1 MTSEEFRQHG
11 HGLIDW
17 IADYLDHS
25 DRYPVLPRM
34 KPGGLVDALP
44 AQGPERGEP
53 MEAILADFEKLIV
66 PATTHWN
73 HPGFMAY
80 FGISASAPGVLG
92 ELLTAALNGNGML
105 WKSGPAV
112 TELEEVTLRWLRAW
126 SGLPDDWFG
135 ITFDTASTSSL
146 HAIAAARELAD
157 PEARTRGAS
166 PGLIVYTSEQSH
178 SSIEKGAISLGMGQQ
193 NVRRIPTDDEFR
205 MRPDVLAALI
215 EADLAAGLKPC
226 CVTATVGTTS
236 TTSVDPVPAIA
247 ELCRKHKLWLHVDA
261 AYAGS
266 AAILPEFRWAFAG
279 CEHADS
285 LVTNPHKWLLTPV
298 DCSVF
303 YTRHPEVLRRAFSL
317 IPEYLRTAEDP
328 RAVNLMDYGVPL
340 GHRFRALKLWF
351 VMRSFGREGLAD
363 VLREHIRLAQE
374 LAKEVDAD
382 PLFER
387 TAPSPFSVVCFRY
400 QGTDE
405 ENRQIQEKVN
415 ATGEVFISGTVLNG
429 RFSLRVAIGNQATT
443 GKHVQRVWE
452 LIRSAVPQD
461 VHLGDHAGK
470 G

>member
-1 MTSEEFRQHG
+1 MTSEEFRRHG
-11 HGLIDW
+11 HRTIDW

-34 KPGGLVDALP
+34 KPGDLVDALP
-44 AQGPERGEP
+44 ACGPEQGEP

-80 FGISASAPGVLG
+80 FATSGSHPGVLA
-92 ELLTAALNGNGML
+92 ELLTAALNMNGML

-112 TELEEVTLRWLRAW
+112 AELEEVTLRWLRQW
-126 SGLPDDWFG
+126 TGLPEDWFG
-135 ITFDTASTSSL
+135 EIFDTASTSSM
-146 HAIAAARELAD
+146 HAIAAAREASD

-166 PGLIVYTSEQSH
+166 PGLIVYASEQAH
-178 SSIEKGAISLGMGQQ
+178 SSIEKGAISLGMGQR
-193 NVRRIPTDDEFR
+193 NVRRVPTDAEFR
-205 MRPDVLAALI
+205 MRPDVLASLI
-215 EADLAAGLKPC
+215 EKDLADGLKPC
-226 CVTATVGTTS
+226 CVAATVGTTS

-247 ELCRKHKLWLHVDA
+247 EICRRYKIWLHVDA

-266 AAILPEFRWAFAG
+266 AAIAPEFRWAFEG

-303 YTRHPEVLRRAFSL
+303 YTRHPDVLRRAFSL
-317 IPEYLRTAEDP
+317 VPEYLRTADDP

-340 GHRFRALKLWF
+340 GRRFRALKLWF
-351 VMRSFGREGLAD
+351 IMRSFGREGLAEI
-363 VLREHIRLAQE
+363 LREHVRLAQE
-374 LAKEVDAD
+374 LAKQVDAD
-382 PLFER
+382 PRFER

-400 QGTDE
+400 KGTDE

-415 ATGEVFISGTVLNG
+415 ATGEIFISGTVLND
-429 RFSLRVAIGNQATT
+429 RFSLRIAIGNRATT
-443 GKHVQRVWE
+443 REHVQRAWE
-452 LIRSAVPQD
+452 LIREAV
-461 VHLGDHAGK
+461 AS
-470 G
+470 